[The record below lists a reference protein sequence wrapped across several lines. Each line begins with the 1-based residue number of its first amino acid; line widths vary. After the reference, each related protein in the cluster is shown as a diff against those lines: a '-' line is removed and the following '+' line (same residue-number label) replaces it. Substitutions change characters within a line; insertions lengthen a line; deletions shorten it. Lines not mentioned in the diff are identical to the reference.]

1 LTHLAGQP
9 IYTVTLNPGLDRTLT
24 VPEIRYNEV
33 LRASEVHL
41 DWGGK
46 GFNVSR
52 ALMALGVPSV
62 AMGFVGGRVGDM
74 LKEGLHELGI
84 ATDFVTIA
92 GESRTNT
99 VFAEAGSDRYLKVNE
114 AGPAV
119 DGCALDALYGRVEE
133 LAEAGGLWTLCGSL
147 PPGVPTDT
155 YAHLVASIQRAGGLA
170 FLDASGPALVEGCRA
185 KPFLVKPNAEEA
197 AEVVGAKVES
207 REDALR
213 AAQHFLGAGVSV
225 VALSMG
231 ADGLV
236 LASQTGTVAAKPP
249 AVEAHTLVGVGDAM
263 LAGLIYGVRSD
274 LELPD
279 IARWGVAAGT
289 AAAMGQGVSVGSKE
303 TVSGLV
309 ERVELHELT

>member
-1 LTHLAGQP
+1 MSKLAGQP

-24 VPEIRYNEV
+24 VPEIRFNEV
-33 LRASEVHL
+33 MRAVDIHM

-52 ALMALGVPSV
+52 ALAALGVPNI

-74 LKEGLHELGI
+74 LEEGLNGLGI
-84 ATDFVTIA
+84 QTDFVAIT

-114 AGPAV
+114 AGPTV
-119 DGCALDALYGRVEE
+119 DASALAALYARVEK

-147 PPGVPTDT
+147 PPGVPTES
-155 YAHLVASIQRAGGLA
+155 YARLIALIQRAGGLA
-170 FLDASGPALVEGCRA
+170 FLDTSGPALVAGCSA
-185 KPFLVKPNAEEA
+185 GPFLVKPNAEEA
-197 AEVVGAKVES
+197 ADMVGGTVATVD
-207 REDALR
+207 DALR
-213 AAQHFLGAGVSV
+213 AAQRFLEADVRA

-236 LASQTGTVAAKPP
+236 LATQTSVVAAKPP
-249 AVEAHTLVGVGDAM
+249 PVEVRTVVGVGDAM

-274 LELPD
+274 LELPE
-279 IARWGVAAGT
+279 IARWGVATGT
-289 AAAMGQGVSVGSKE
+289 AAAMGQGVSVGTMESV
-303 TVSGLV
+303 TDLV
-309 ERVELHELT
+309 ARVEVSELR